1 MSRLSIENAL
11 TDFRRLDLLAQQE
24 TAIHCLDGRAK
35 VLTTLVFI
43 TTVMSF
49 GRYQLSALLPF
60 FIYPLSL
67 VALGNIPA
75 GYLFKRIALVIPF
88 AVLVGL
94 FNPLLDSQPL
104 VRLGPLNISGG
115 WVSCTSIVVRSV
127 LTAGAALT
135 LVGVTGFSTI
145 CHSLNRMGVPQA
157 FTVQLLFLHRYLFVL
172 IEEARQVSR
181 ARQLRSCGRRG
192 LGIHNSGPL
201 LGNLLLRTW
210 ERAER
215 IHLAM
220 LARGFSGEFH
230 TRRLFRFGGR
240 DLLFLLGWSL
250 LFIILRF
257 WNISSFLGRL
267 VTGTGI

>member
-11 TDFRRLDLLAQQE
+11 TDFRRLDLLAQE
-24 TAIHCLDGRAK
+24 ESSIHRLDARAK
-35 VLTTLVFI
+35 VLTTLLFI

-49 GRYQLSALLPF
+49 DRYEISALLPF
-60 FIYPLSL
+60 FVYPLCL
-67 VALGNIPA
+67 VILGNIPA
-75 GYLFKRIALVIPF
+75 GYLSKRVALVIPF

-94 FNPLLDSQPL
+94 FNPLLDSRIM
-104 VRLGPLNISGG
+104 VRIGPLGISGG
-115 WVSCTSIVVRSV
+115 WISCASILIRAL
-127 LTAGAALT
+127 LTTGAALL
-135 LVGVTGFSTI
+135 LVSVTGFTAI

-181 ARQLRSCGRRG
+181 ARELRSFGRRG
-192 LGIHNSGPL
+192 LGIRNSGPI

-220 LARGFSGEFH
+220 LARGFNGQFH
-230 TRRLFRFGGR
+230 TRGDHRFGGR
-240 DLLFLLGWSL
+240 DLLFLLGWSS
-250 LFIILRF
+250 LFIILRL
-257 WNISSFLGRL
+257 WNVSSVLGRL
-267 VTGTGI
+267 LTGTGI